1 MIKEITKYVFVS
13 ATFTVNESIS
23 DIAYKTVTHKRDYL
37 LEFEDE
43 PSLEEIRNRV
53 REIMAYSGL
62 IRQYDEIN
70 NICIDN
76 LIFLSKSA
84 FETLNGK

>member
-13 ATFTVNESIS
+13 ASFTVHESVS
-23 DIAYKTVTHKRDYL
+23 DVAYQTVTYNRDYIL
-37 LEFEDE
+37 DFDSG

-53 REIMAYSGL
+53 YGIMAYSGL
-62 IRQYDEIN
+62 IRTCDEIN

-76 LIFLSKSA
+76 LIFLSKEA
-84 FETLNGK
+84 FETLNR

>member
-13 ATFTVNESIS
+13 ASFTVHESVS
-23 DIAYKTVTHKRDYL
+23 DVAYQTVTYKRDYL
-37 LEFEDE
+37 LDFDSE

-53 REIMAYSGL
+53 YDIMAYSGL
-62 IRQYDEIN
+62 IRTGDEIN

-76 LIFLSKSA
+76 LIFLSKEA
-84 FETLNGK
+84 FETLNRK